1 VGAPVRRALSIEAD
15 WERLDSRVPEERAC
29 IAAIGIRYHEIWL
42 TEAEDA
48 FVKRLRQKVHLSGY
62 KMGEWLAWN
71 WWRLRWEPL
80 RHSSEWAMAHRM
92 TTIGGGYVWPNI
104 TVISDGERVLNAQS
118 TQPRPAEPLRYIA
131 IVAAVVRADEFE
143 AAVDVFMEQVRG
155 QLLAEGIADSNLEQ
169 IWSEVLSER
178 SQPDMRRNRRFEAL
192 LGFDPG
198 EADENTIERLVRDAD
213 EFGEQSVA
221 ELAADDLGLDS
232 RELRSLAQSAGLEA
246 NANNAVKL
254 HTGIASGVNAGIAAW
269 TRGAEAAQTLRLQE
283 RLEASPLSNDRLCQ
297 LIGVS
302 NAILKEKAPQSPSPL
317 SFLLYENENEGRIAL
332 CSKWETGRRFAL
344 ARLLGDRLTALG
356 TSRLFPA
363 TRARTYRQKIQRAFA
378 AELLCPFTALEEF
391 LDGDFSDENRDDAA
405 AQFKVSERT
414 VRTILV
420 NHNLLDREELDDDVA
435 ME

>member
-1 VGAPVRRALSIEAD
+1 MSRALSIEAD
-15 WERLDSRVPEERAC
+15 WERLDSSVPEERAC
-29 IAAIGIRYHEIWL
+29 FAAIGIRYHQIWL

-80 RHSSEWAMAHRM
+80 RYSSEWAMAHRM

-104 TVISDGERVLNAQS
+104 TMISDGERVLISAQS

-131 IVAAVVRADEFE
+131 KVAAVVRADEFE

-198 EADENTIERLVRDAD
+198 EADEKIIQRLVQDAA
-213 EFGEQSVA
+213 EFGEQTVA
-221 ELAADDLGLDS
+221 ELAADDPGLDS

-246 NANNAVKL
+246 NANDAVKL
-254 HTGIASGVNAGIAAW
+254 HTGNMSGVNAGIAAW

-283 RLEASPLSNDRLCQ
+283 QLGASPLSNERLCQ
-297 LIGVS
+297 LIGVTS
-302 NAILKEKAPQSPSPL
+302 AILKEKAPQSPPPL
-317 SFLLYENENEGRIAL
+317 SFVLYENGNEGRIAL

-356 TSRLFPA
+356 RSRLFPA

-378 AELLCPFTALEEF
+378 AELLCPFSALEEF
-391 LDGDFSDENRDDAA
+391 LHSDFSDEARDDAA
-405 AQFKVSERT
+405 AEFKVSERT

-420 NHNLLDREELDDDVA
+420 NHKLLDREELDDDVA
-435 ME
+435 TA